1 MSLLNLVAKLTL
13 DTSEYESSV
22 GKAEKSAGGFG
33 DAFKKVAD
41 LGVKAFTAATA
52 AVSAF
57 TVASVKTGMDF
68 DKSMSQVY
76 ATMGDKANEMVE
88 YNGRTVSSMEALRDF
103 AQQMGATT
111 QYSAKQSADA
121 LNYMA
126 LAGYDAEL
134 SMKMLP
140 NVMNLAA
147 AGAFDLA
154 RASDMITD
162 TQTAFGISTERT
174 TQMVDEMAKAA
185 STGNTSV
192 EQLGDAFLVVGGL
205 AKELNGGFVTLAD
218 GTQREVDGIQ
228 EMEIALTAMANAG
241 VKGSEAGTHMR
252 NMIMKLSSPT
262 KEGAEQMA
270 ALGVKVFDAEG
281 KMRSLQD
288 IMGDLNIAL
297 GDLTQEQKIQAIAD
311 LFNARDLA
319 SAEALLG
326 AVEQDWNGIGEAIV
340 NAEGAAEEMKR
351 VQLDNLAGDM
361 TIFKS
366 AVEGA
371 QIAISDVLTPSLREF
386 VQTGTAGVSEFTQK
400 MRSGD
405 VIGAIESIGNT
416 IGQLATEVVKKVP
429 DMAVAGA
436 TLLKGLGD
444 GITSAVS
451 QIDFKGSIVPL
462 IVKFASGIRSSAGS
476 LTTAGIELIKGL
488 SDGISDNSSF
498 IIITGKQILTD
509 LVGAIT
515 DNVPTLFEAGLEML
529 TGLGESIGEA
539 IPSFLET
546 TALPLLLQFSEALR
560 SGAGE
565 FVDAGINFILNIA
578 QGIMDS
584 LPTLI
589 EQVPQIVINVANVVN
604 DNAPKLVV
612 GGAKL
617 IWMIITGIIQSIPT
631 LLANIPKIFEMI
643 FAVWQALNWINL
655 GKQVINFIKN
665 GIEMLQ
671 TQLPTKLKEIGQ
683 RAIEWFKGV
692 DWAGT
697 GRTII
702 NFLKTAITS
711 VASLVPTAVKAIGSM
726 AIEWFKGV
734 DWFGVGTAVI
744 GFIVNGVSNVAST
757 VAEKLKSVGE
767 DAWDSFK
774 NIDWFDLGSR
784 VIDGIVDGLSAGV
797 GWIKEKARSVAE
809 SALSAAKSVLGIE
822 SPSKVFRDEVGKMIT
837 AGLSIGIDDGAVDAI
852 ESAEKL
858 SSGILRPFDDIG
870 TLGVSASG
878 SDFSGSI
885 MSAIRANNE
894 SLINGMYVA
903 MSTAL
908 READITVEISGREFH
923 RTLREA
929 GAL

>member
-52 AVSAF
+52 AVGAF

-111 QYSAKQSADA
+111 QYSAKESADA

-126 LAGYDAEL
+126 LAGYDAQL
-134 SMKMLP
+134 SMQMLP

-218 GTQREVDGIQ
+218 GTKEPVDGIQ
-228 EMEIALTAMANAG
+228 EMEIAMTAMANAG

-262 KEGAEQMA
+262 KEGAQQME

-281 KMRSLQD
+281 NMRSLQD
-288 IMGDLNIAL
+288 IMGDLNGAL
-297 GDLTQEQKIQAIAD
+297 GDLTQEQKIQAISD

-326 AVEQDWNGIGEAIV
+326 AVEQDWNKIGESIV
-340 NAEGAAEEMKR
+340 NAEGAAEEMKNI
-351 VQLDNLAGDM
+351 QLDNLAGDM

-416 IGQLATEVVKKVP
+416 IGQLATEVIKKVP
-429 DMAVAGA
+429 DMVVAGA
-436 TLLKGLGD
+436 TLLKGLGE
-444 GITSAVS
+444 GVASAVS

-476 LTTAGIELIKGL
+476 LTKASIELIKGL
-488 SDGISDNSSF
+488 SNGISDNSSF

-515 DNVPTLFEAGLEML
+515 DNVPTLFQAGLEML

-546 TALPLLLQFSEALR
+546 TALPLLLQFSETLR
-560 SGAGE
+560 SGAGQ

-589 EQVPQIVINVANVVN
+589 EQVPQIVINIAGVIN
-604 DNAPKLVV
+604 DNAPKLIS
-612 GGAKL
+612 GGIKL
-617 IWMIITGIIQSIPT
+617 IEMIADGIINAIPT
-631 LLANIPKIFEMI
+631 LIANIPKIFEMI
-643 FAVWQALNWINL
+643 LAVWQALNWLNL
-655 GKQVINFIKN
+655 GKNVINFIRN
-665 GIEMLQ
+665 GFDMLK
-671 TQLPTKLKEIGQ
+671 TQLPAKLQEIGQ
-683 RAIEWFKGV
+683 SAIEWFKGI
-692 DWAGT
+692 DWVGT
-697 GRTII
+697 GRAII
-702 NFLKTAITS
+702 NFIKTAVIS
-711 VASLVPTAVKAIGSM
+711 VASLIPNALKTIGSTAIG
-726 AIEWFKGV
+726 WFKGV
-734 DWFGVGTAVI
+734 NWAGAGTAVI
-744 GFIVNGVSNVAST
+744 SFIVAAITSLATDIPN
-757 VAEKLKSVGE
+757 KLKSIAQ
-767 DAWDSFK
+767 DAWNAFK
-774 NIDWFDLGSR
+774 NINWFDLGSR
-784 VIDGIVDGLSAGV
+784 VIEGIVNGLSAGV
-797 GWIKEKARSVAE
+797 GWIKDKARSVAE
-809 SALSAAKSVLGIE
+809 SALSAAKNVLGIE

-837 AGLSIGIDDGAVDAI
+837 AGLSIGIDDGALDAI

-858 SSGILRPFDDIG
+858 STGILKPFDDIG
-870 TLGVSASG
+870 TLGVSANG
-878 SDFSGSI
+878 SSFSGSVI
-885 MSAIRANNE
+885 SAIRANNE
-894 SLINGMYVA
+894 SLINGMYMA

-923 RTLREA
+923 RVLREA

>member
-1 MSLLNLVAKLTL
+1 MSLLSLVAKLTL

-52 AVSAF
+52 AVGAF

-88 YNGRTVSSMEALRDF
+88 YNGKTVSSMEALRDF

-126 LAGYDAEL
+126 LAGYGAQM
-134 SMKMLP
+134 SMEMLP

-147 AGAFDLA
+147 AGAMDLA

-162 TQTAFGISTERT
+162 TQTAFGMTTERT

-205 AKELNGGFVTLAD
+205 DKELNGGFVTLAD

-281 KMRSLQD
+281 NMRSLQD
-288 IMGDLNIAL
+288 IMGDLNGAL
-297 GDLTQEQKIQAIAD
+297 GNLTQEQKIQAISD

-326 AVEQDWNGIGEAIV
+326 AVEQDWNEIGEAIV
-340 NAEGAAEEMKR
+340 NAEGAAEEMKN
-351 VQLDNLAGDM
+351 VQLDNLAGDL

-371 QIAISDVLTPSLREF
+371 QIAISDVLTPSIREF
-386 VQTGTAGVSEFTQK
+386 VETGTTGVSEFTQK

-416 IGQLATEVVKKVP
+416 IGQLATEVIKKVP
-429 DMAVAGA
+429 DMVMAGA

-476 LTTAGIELIKGL
+476 LTKAGIELIKGL
-488 SDGISDNSSF
+488 SNGISDNSSF
-498 IIITGKQILTD
+498 IIITGKQILRD

-546 TALPLLLQFSEALR
+546 TALPLLLQFSETLR
-560 SGAGE
+560 SGAGQ

-589 EQVPQIVINVANVVN
+589 EQVPQIVINIANVIN

-617 IWMIITGIIQSIPT
+617 IGMVIVGIIQSIPT

-643 FAVWQALNWINL
+643 FAVWQALNWLNL

-665 GIEMLQ
+665 GIELLQ

-683 RAIEWFKGV
+683 TAIEWLKGI

-697 GRTII
+697 GRSVI
-702 NFLKTAITS
+702 NFIKTAIVS
-711 VASLVPTAVKAIGSM
+711 VSSLIPSALKSIGSLAIG
-726 AIEWFKGV
+726 WFKGI

-744 GFIVNGVSNVAST
+744 GLIVNGVSKVAST
-757 VAEKLKSVGE
+757 VAEKLKSIGQ
-767 DAWDSFK
+767 DAWNAFK
-774 NIDWFDLGSR
+774 NIDWFDLGSN
-784 VIDGIVDGLSAGV
+784 VISGIVDGLRAGV
-797 GWIKEKARSVAE
+797 DWIKDAARDVAQR
-809 SALSAAKSVLGIE
+809 AKDAAENLLGIN
-822 SPSKVFRDEVGKMIT
+822 SPSKVFRDEVGKMIPKGM
-837 AGLSIGIDDGAVDAI
+837 AIGIDEGAVEAI

-858 SSGILRPFDDIG
+858 STGILKPFDDIG
-870 TLGVSASG
+870 TLSVATSG
-878 SDFSGSI
+878 SSFSGSI

-894 SLINGMYVA
+894 SLINGMYMA

-923 RTLREA
+923 RVLREA